1 MMFNFEPTTDEIRD
15 RIVENSER
23 YQSYSPDYGL
33 NELYPQR
40 RKQIM
45 LERMME
51 AIESVKALTSD
62 GQSMFGTL
70 MMEMLETLAKETYK

>member
-23 YQSYSPDYGL
+23 YHSYSPDYVL
-33 NELYPQR
+33 NELYPKI